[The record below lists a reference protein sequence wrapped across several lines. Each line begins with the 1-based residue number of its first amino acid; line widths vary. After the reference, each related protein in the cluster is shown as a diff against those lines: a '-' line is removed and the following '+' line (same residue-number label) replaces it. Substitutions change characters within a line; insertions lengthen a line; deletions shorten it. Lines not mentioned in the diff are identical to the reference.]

1 MADEEQSSRTEEPT
15 SRRLQQGR
23 ERGQVAQ
30 SQDVRTWAVLAG
42 GTLALAFVAQAA
54 AERLARNCLRFL
66 DHPERIDIGVGQS
79 QAGLAR
85 VLLDVGWVLAPII
98 LLLLVL
104 GVGSALAQSGLIWAP
119 SRIQPDFGKLSPAKG
134 LQRIAS
140 LNALTEFVKGLVK
153 LGVVAAAMTALLI
166 PAVAGLE
173 TWPAASLTATVD
185 RAMHL
190 LVRLSGAI
198 TALMTILAI
207 LDYVYQRF
215 TFMKQMRMTKQE
227 LRDELKQSDGDPYI
241 KSRIRR
247 LRQERAKKRMM
258 AAVPGAAVVITN
270 PTHYAV
276 ALAYEMETMTAP
288 KVVAKGVDV
297 LARRIREV
305 AEANGVPIFENPPLA
320 RALHAS
326 VEVDDEIPAEHY
338 QAVAQVIGYVMR
350 ARQERDT
357 TGRSSTA
364 EDRMDRK

>member
-1 MADEEQSSRTEEPT
+1 MADDEQSSRTEEPT

-42 GTLALAFVAQAA
+42 ATLALAFFAQGAG
-54 AERLARNCLRFL
+54 ERLVRNCLRFL
-66 DHPERIDIGVGQS
+66 DHPERIDIGMAQG

-85 VLLDVGWVLAPII
+85 VLLDVGWVLAPI
-98 LLLLVL
+98 LLLLAVL
-104 GVGSALAQSGLIWAP
+104 GAGSALAQSGLIWAP
-119 SRIQPDFGKLSPAKG
+119 SRIQPELGKLSPAKG

-140 LNALTEFVKGLVK
+140 LNALTEFIKGLLK
-153 LGVVAAAMTALLI
+153 LGLVAAVTTALLM
-166 PAVAGLE
+166 PTVAALE
-173 TWPAASLTATVD
+173 TWSAASLTATVNY
-185 RAMHL
+185 AMRL
-190 LVRLSGAI
+190 LVRLSGAVA
-198 TALMTILAI
+198 ALMTVLAI

-215 TFMKQMRMTKQE
+215 SFMKQMRMTKQE
-227 LRDELKQSDGDPYI
+227 LHDELKQSDGDPVI

-276 ALAYEMETMTAP
+276 ALAYEMETMPAP

-305 AEANGVPIFENPPLA
+305 AEANGVPIVENPPLA
-320 RALHAS
+320 RALHGS

-338 QAVAQVIGYVMR
+338 QAVAQVIGFVMR
-350 ARQERDT
+350 ARQGGQT
-357 TGRSSTA
+357 TQRRTSTA
-364 EDRMDRK
+364 

>member
-1 MADEEQSSRTEEPT
+1 MADDEQSSRTEEPT

-42 GTLALAFVAQAA
+42 ATMALAFFAQGAG
-54 AERLARNCLRFL
+54 ERLVRNCLRFL
-66 DHPERIDIGVGQS
+66 DHPERIDIGVGHG
-79 QAGLAR
+79 QAGFAR
-85 VLLDVGWVLAPII
+85 VLLDVGWVLAPI
-98 LLLLVL
+98 LLLLAVL

-119 SRIQPDFGKLSPAKG
+119 RRIQPELGKLSPAKG

-140 LNALTEFVKGLVK
+140 LNALTEFVKGLLK
-153 LGVVAAAMTALLI
+153 LGLVAAVMTALLM
-166 PAVAGLE
+166 PTVAALE
-173 TWPAASLTATVD
+173 TWSAVSLTATVD
-185 RAMHL
+185 HAMRL
-190 LVRLSGAI
+190 LVRLSGAVA
-198 TALMTILAI
+198 ALMTVLAI

-215 TFMKQMRMTKQE
+215 SFMKQMRMTKQE
-227 LRDELKQSDGDPYI
+227 LRDELRQSDGDPLI

-247 LRQERAKKRMM
+247 LRQEQAKKRMM

-305 AEANGVPIFENPPLA
+305 AEANGVPIVENPPLA
-320 RALHAS
+320 RALHGS

-338 QAVAQVIGYVMR
+338 QAVAQVIGFVMR
-350 ARQERDT
+350 ARQGGQTMQRRT
-357 TGRSSTA
+357 STA
-364 EDRMDRK
+364 